1 MRRNEYNEKYELS
14 FLFLVI
20 KLIFRTSYVFT
31 FTEEAYNKM
40 TEVTDGYCRI
50 VTANNFETQFIA
62 YEIYYII
69 II

>member
-1 MRRNEYNEKYELS
+1 MRRNEKYELS
-14 FLFLVI
+14 FLFLII

-50 VTANNFETQFIA
+50 VTANNIETQFIA